1 MKVDVTLKKPRLKLR
16 EGHQQRVKVWII
28 TVLKRSL
35 AHPSSIGSD
44 FKKCFQIM
52 KEIFPS
58 YKSELNAISYRN
70 NSARESGRSNTTKRK
85 QNDMMDENQTL
96 NDDDSPPL
104 QHNRVSI
111 ESGES
116 LIKSGES
123 PNNAPAALA
132 ASQNNHVL
140 PESAEFFTIP
150 PTIKVK
156 TTIDSFFA
164 GPTLVTPTE
173 SSASCSPTLPTT
185 ACSSFSPSIFDSTD
199 ADTTMLEEE
208 SEAISSSSKSSTKNR
223 SAKGQELIQIAE
235 SLNFD
240 ARPRF
245 VLKICYSSSA
255 KATTTKELFGTQE
268 ISLHTTNRRVTDS
281 MKMMMVYI
289 AIRYLDY
296 NSKNDYTIKEQHQIL
311 NAARRL
317 VCYSKGFN
325 EPKGDPRNL
334 ERYFDSLDQY
344 SSFNG
349 FTPLP
354 IGPKLQYKTE
364 TKVKMIE

>member
-1 MKVDVTLKKPRLKLR
+1 MKLR
-16 EGHQQRVKVWII
+16 GGHQQRVKDWII

-85 QNDMMDENQTL
+85 QNDMDKTL
-96 NDDDSPPL
+96 VDDSPPL

-199 ADTTMLEEE
+199 ADTTMMEEE
-208 SEAISSSSKSSTKNR
+208 SVAISLSSKSSTKNR

-240 ARPRF
+240 ARP
-245 VLKICYSSSA
+245 
-255 KATTTKELFGTQE
+255 
-268 ISLHTTNRRVTDS
+268 
-281 MKMMMVYI
+281 
-289 AIRYLDY
+289 
-296 NSKNDYTIKEQHQIL
+296 
-311 NAARRL
+311 
-317 VCYSKGFN
+317 
-325 EPKGDPRNL
+325 
-334 ERYFDSLDQY
+334 
-344 SSFNG
+344 
-349 FTPLP
+349 
-354 IGPKLQYKTE
+354 
-364 TKVKMIE
+364 